1 MLRRLRVPDALANG
15 SHAGFATGIAGT
27 LYALT
32 GGWTGSDALTEENF
46 VPLSLAVLLLPAIS
60 NLTYYLETSA
70 HGVSRIVSDA
80 RSRSL
85 AWVDAQFT
93 MRWEVVVFG
102 TSAGFALAWLALLTS
117 GLTPL
122 PTVVI
127 SAVLLGATVVAHD
140 VIQTGVKAAELRLV
154 HGLAGAVA
162 AEVSIERSFER
173 IRMLTRRL
181 LPWEQMGFARYDAG
195 GNEMELLADTAGEAA
210 DRFDTRGGD
219 AALAIRRG
227 GPVVSSYTNGSPDA
241 GTDDRHGGSE
251 ILVPLYQGGNLVG
264 LWSVRHSD
272 PSIYRE
278 SDGDLLNLMAPQLA
292 LSLSLSALLAPLAE
306 TSKRTASYVHQLTA
320 ASADIRRSSEDVVA
334 TATRAEKEGST
345 AADGVESA
353 VTALSQLLESINEA
367 TEAATETQET
377 TGAMGRTA
385 ADLRDATVKTV
396 DQVNQLSVAVEEG
409 ASEVGHLRDASKEVE
424 LFAETIAA
432 IAGQTNLLALNATI
446 EAARAGAHGRGF
458 GVVAD
463 EVRKLAEESAQA
475 AASMGRSAQATRA
488 VLDRAARI
496 LEGLA
501 SHLSDLAESTSKW
514 RAELTAMVDTAE
526 RTRWVVDRMSQI
538 PVANLETAS
547 AVNEIL
553 AKARDAATTSARE
566 AMAVAEA
573 TGAQRHAIEHL
584 TRGAAEVS
592 RLADRLAEGSRFI
605 EGVREKPERDEGH
618 GEGPEPQATV
628 SQD

>member
-1 MLRRLRVPDALANG
+1 
-15 SHAGFATGIAGT
+15 
-27 LYALT
+27 
-32 GGWTGSDALTEENF
+32 
-46 VPLSLAVLLLPAIS
+46 
-60 NLTYYLETSA
+60 
-70 HGVSRIVSDA
+70 
-80 RSRSL
+80 
-85 AWVDAQFT
+85 
-93 MRWEVVVFG
+93 
-102 TSAGFALAWLALLTS
+102 
-117 GLTPL
+117 
-122 PTVVI
+122 
-127 SAVLLGATVVAHD
+127 
-140 VIQTGVKAAELRLV
+140 
-154 HGLAGAVA
+154 
-162 AEVSIERSFER
+162 
-173 IRMLTRRL
+173 MLTRRL

-334 TATRAEKEGST
+334 TATRAEKEAST

-432 IAGQTNLLALNATI
+432 IG
-446 EAARAGAHGRGF
+446 
-458 GVVAD
+458 
-463 EVRKLAEESAQA
+463 
-475 AASMGRSAQATRA
+475 
-488 VLDRAARI
+488 
-496 LEGLA
+496 
-501 SHLSDLAESTSKW
+501 
-514 RAELTAMVDTAE
+514 
-526 RTRWVVDRMSQI
+526 
-538 PVANLETAS
+538 
-547 AVNEIL
+547 
-553 AKARDAATTSARE
+553 
-566 AMAVAEA
+566 
-573 TGAQRHAIEHL
+573 
-584 TRGAAEVS
+584 
-592 RLADRLAEGSRFI
+592 
-605 EGVREKPERDEGH
+605 
-618 GEGPEPQATV
+618 
-628 SQD
+628 